1 MPGIDVLP
9 FSILAA
15 SETPGFRAFTMA
27 HYLTVATCTAVI
39 AAVTW
44 RGIYLK
50 NTHSAAAERRWRRAL
65 GGFCLVIYAAYL
77 AWLWLP
83 ENFGW
88 TVSLPLEFCDMALL
102 VAAGVLL
109 TEMKWLRGLLYF
121 WTWVFS
127 IQAFVT
133 PVLQKGPTTVDF
145 WLFWLA
151 HGAIAGAAVYNLA
164 VDGFRPTFADA
175 ARSYVISIFYAV
187 GLLVLDNFTGWNYG
201 YVGPAKPG
209 TPTLLDALGGYPLRL
224 LWMALIAAAGFALA
238 LAPWARGTSNSQRT
252 TSNSE

>member
-1 MPGIDVLP
+1 MPALTVFPRL
-9 FSILAA
+9 ILADA
-15 SETPGFRAFTMA
+15 APGFQAFTLA
-27 HYLTVATCTAVI
+27 HYATVAICV
-39 AAVTW
+39 AAIVMVA
-44 RGIYLK
+44 RGGIYLRR
-50 NTHSAAAERRWRRAL
+50 THGAAAARRGRRVL

-77 AWLWLP
+77 AWLWQP
-83 ENFGW
+83 ENFQW

-109 TEMKWLRGLLYF
+109 TEARWLRGLLYF

-127 IQAFVT
+127 LQAFVT
-133 PVLQKGPTTVDF
+133 PVLQKGPATVDF

-151 HGAIAGAAVYNLA
+151 HTAIAGAAVYNLA
-164 VDGFRPTFADA
+164 VDKFRPSFTDA
-175 ARSYVISIFYAV
+175 VRSYVISIFYAV
-187 GLLVLDNFTGWNYG
+187 GLLALDNFTGWNYG

-238 LAPWARGTSNSQRT
+238 LAPWVRGSANIQRSTSNC
-252 TSNSE
+252 E